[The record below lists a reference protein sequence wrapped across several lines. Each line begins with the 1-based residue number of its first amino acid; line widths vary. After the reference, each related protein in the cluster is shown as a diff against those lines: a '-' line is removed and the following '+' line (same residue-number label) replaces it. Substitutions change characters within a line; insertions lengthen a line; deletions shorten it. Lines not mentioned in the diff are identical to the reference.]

1 MKSEP
6 TVVVNFGRIEINGT
20 MQHELE
26 EIREKLIEQSV
37 RKTIKNAANAEV
49 KPKDIEELLKDNYR
63 KDKIIKMISNY
74 IREDMGME
82 DYGATIVFNAPNK
95 KTTKGKI
102 ISTFLWGNDGV
113 IAGLRRDLAI
123 IEEYKKLERNE

>member
-74 IREDMGME
+74 IKEDM
-82 DYGATIVFNAPNK
+82 
-95 KTTKGKI
+95 
-102 ISTFLWGNDGV
+102 
-113 IAGLRRDLAI
+113 
-123 IEEYKKLERNE
+123 